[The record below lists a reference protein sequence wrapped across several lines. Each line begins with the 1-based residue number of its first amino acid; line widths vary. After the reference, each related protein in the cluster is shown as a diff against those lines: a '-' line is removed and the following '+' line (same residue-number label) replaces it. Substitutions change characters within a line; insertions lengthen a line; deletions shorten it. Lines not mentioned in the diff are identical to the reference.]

1 MKSIRGSGS
10 QIFLLLLSLL
20 GAGIAVYLTAVH
32 YNEGIPLVCSGG
44 GVVNCGLV
52 LSSPYSVVP
61 GTSLP
66 ISIPGL
72 AWCAIMAALAIVGL
86 RTQPRWLRP
95 AQFVWALVG
104 MLSVLYLV
112 YAEIVRLHAICA
124 WCSALHVLI
133 LLMFLVTLVRL
144 TSPAPESE
152 EIDLEK
158 AQDEEAGLRAPL
170 FNDQNR

>member
-1 MKSIRGSGS
+1 MVKQRRAWS
-10 QIFLLLLSLL
+10 QIFLLVCSLV
-20 GAGIAVYLTAVH
+20 GAAIAIYLTAVH
-32 YNEGIPLVCSGG
+32 YNESVPLVCSGS

-52 LSSPYSVVP
+52 LSSPYAVVP
-61 GTSLP
+61 GTSIP

-86 RTQPRWLRP
+86 RPQPRWLRP
-95 AQFVWALVG
+95 AQFAWALVG
-104 MLSVLYLV
+104 MLTVLYLV

-144 TSPAPESE
+144 TSPASEPEEYEIKDAQGE
-152 EIDLEK
+152 EVESTRSPSK
-158 AQDEEAGLRAPL
+158 RW
-170 FNDQNR
+170 R

>member
-1 MKSIRGSGS
+1 MVQQRRAWS
-10 QIFLLLLSLL
+10 QIFLLLCSLA
-20 GAGIAVYLTAVH
+20 GAAIAIYLTAVH
-32 YNEGIPLVCSGG
+32 YNEGVPLVCSGS
-44 GVVNCGLV
+44 GVVNCALV

-61 GTSLP
+61 GTSIP

-72 AWCAIMAALAIVGL
+72 AWCAIMAALAMVGL
-86 RTQPRWLRP
+86 RMRTQPRWLRP
-95 AQFVWALVG
+95 AQFAWALVG

-144 TSPAPESE
+144 TSPAPDE
-152 EIDLEK
+152 LETEDMR
-158 AQDEEAGLRAPL
+158 DEEAESVRTPLR
-170 FNDQNR
+170 

>member
-1 MKSIRGSGS
+1 MVQQRRAWS
-10 QIFLLLLSLL
+10 QIFLLVCSLL
-20 GAGIAVYLTAVH
+20 GIAIATYLTAVH
-32 YNEGIPLVCSGG
+32 YNEGVPLVCSGSG
-44 GVVNCGLV
+44 LVNCGLV

-61 GTSLP
+61 GTTIP

-72 AWCAIMAALAIVGL
+72 AWCVIMAALAIVGL

-95 AQFVWALVG
+95 AQFAWALLG
-104 MLSVLYLV
+104 ILTVLYLV

-144 TSPAPESE
+144 TSP
-152 EIDLEK
+152 DLEPGELEPE
-158 AQDEEAGLRAPL
+158 AVRDEEATSTRTT
-170 FNDQNR
+170 F